1 MTIGELLF
9 MADLSGVWLGTY
21 WHIKKPV
28 RFEMT
33 LVQGNNTLSGSVLD
47 DNYLGEASLG
57 GKVSGRSVNFTK
69 TYLTSSPHA
78 VHYTGTISEDG
89 KRMQGKW
96 KISWL
101 SGIWEAQRSD
111 DNLSLNKIIRREL
124 KEPVSI

>member
-1 MTIGELLF
+1 

-21 WHIKKPV
+21 WQRKQPV

-33 LVQGNNTLSGSVLD
+33 LVQGGNTLSGSVLD

-111 DNLSLNKIIRREL
+111 DNLSLNKIIRRVE

>member
-1 MTIGELLF
+1 

-21 WHIKKPV
+21 WQRKQPV

-33 LVQGNNTLSGSVLD
+33 LVQGGNTLSGSVLD

-69 TYLTSSPHA
+69 TYLISSSHA
-78 VHYTGTISEDG
+78 IHYTGTISEDG

-101 SGIWEAQRSD
+101 SGTWEAQRSD
-111 DNLSLNKIIRREL
+111 DNLSLNKIIRQVE
-124 KEPVSI
+124 KVPVSI